1 MGPLAGITIVE
12 FNGLGPAP
20 FCGMMLAD
28 MGATVIRVDRP
39 GPIPTVS
46 LDPLARNRQSLACD
60 LKNPDGISAVLR
72 LIASAD
78 GLIEGYRPGVME
90 RLGLGPDEC
99 LAGNPKLAYGRMTGW
114 GQDGPLADAAG
125 HDINYISL
133 TGALHLMGEAGRKPI
148 PPLNLVGDFGGGGML
163 LAFGMVSAILS
174 ARTTGKGQV
183 VDAAMV
189 DGANIQMAMTHGFKA
204 MGMQPDERGA
214 SILGGAAHFYD
225 AYETADEKF
234 ISIAAIEPQFYELLI
249 EKAGLDRERFAPHVF
264 KYKVNDDVRTNWREL
279 KDELTE
285 IFKTKTQAQWCQ
297 LMEGTDICFAPV
309 LTLEEAP
316 EHPHNKARRTF
327 VDVGG
332 NIQPSPAPRFGN
344 TESETP
350 TQGVAPGT
358 HSRDILARAGFSSTE
373 IDALVAS
380 GAIAELT

>member
-1 MGPLAGITIVE
+1 MGPLDGITIVE
-12 FNGLGPAP
+12 LAGLGPAP

-39 GPIPTVS
+39 GTIPTVS

-60 LKNPDGISAVLR
+60 LKDPDGIAAVLR
-72 LIASAD
+72 LVATAD
-78 GLIEGYRPGVME
+78 GLIEGFRPGVME

-99 LAGNPKLAYGRMTGW
+99 LERNPKLAYGRMTGW

-133 TGALHLMGEAGRKPI
+133 SGALHLVGESGRKPI

-183 VDAAMV
+183 IDAAMI
-189 DGANIQMAMTHGFKA
+189 DGANIQMAMTHGFRA

-225 AYETADEKF
+225 AYETADGKY
-234 ISIAAIEPQFYELLI
+234 ISIAAIEPQFYDLLI
-249 EKAGLDRERFAPHVF
+249 EKADLDRKRFAPHVF
-264 KYKVNDDVRTNWREL
+264 KYKVDDDVRANWRQL
-279 KDELTE
+279 KSELTDV
-285 IFKTKTQAQWCQ
+285 FKTKTREQWCQ
-297 LMEGTDICFAPV
+297 IMEGTDICFSPV
-309 LTLEEAP
+309 LTLDEAP
-316 EHPHNKARRTF
+316 GHPHNKARRTF
-327 VDVGG
+327 VEVGG

-344 TESETP
+344 TAAAPPTP
-350 TQGVAPGT
+350 GVAPGT
-358 HSRDILARAGFSSTE
+358 HSRDILLQAGFSSAE
-373 IDALVAS
+373 IDALIES
-380 GAIAELT
+380 GAIAESE